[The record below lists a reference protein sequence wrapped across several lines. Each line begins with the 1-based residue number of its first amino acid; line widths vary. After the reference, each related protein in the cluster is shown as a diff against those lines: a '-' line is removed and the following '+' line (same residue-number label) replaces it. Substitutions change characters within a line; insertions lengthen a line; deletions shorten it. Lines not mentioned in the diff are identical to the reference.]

1 MLGKDN
7 NKYMDIKLQTKLS
20 GIYGSDKVKSY
31 EVQGLSRMDM
41 ENKSND
47 YSVSNIDRIQQR
59 IQSILGSKKWLY
71 FNFIKWH

>member
-41 ENKSND
+41 
-47 YSVSNIDRIQQR
+47 
-59 IQSILGSKKWLY
+59 
-71 FNFIKWH
+71 